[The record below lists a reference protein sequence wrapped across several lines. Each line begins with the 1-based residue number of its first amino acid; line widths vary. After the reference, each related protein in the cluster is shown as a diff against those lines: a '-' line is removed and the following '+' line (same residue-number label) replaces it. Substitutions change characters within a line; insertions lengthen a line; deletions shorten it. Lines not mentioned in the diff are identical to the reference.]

1 MSNRDPNTFVYLLI
15 DNGMLAEVSTS
26 YTEDAPGSRP
36 AWLAPV
42 YPERAL
48 AVSPLLV
55 DLEAAYEGGDL
66 DRVMHFV
73 NARKPALHVSVIE
86 SALDIG
92 QLARQQA
99 IARHGEQDA
108 RLAVQHHQHDRR

>member
-1 MSNRDPNTFVYLLI
+1 MSNREPNTFVYLLI

-36 AWLAPV
+36 AWLAPI

-55 DLEAAYEGGDL
+55 DLEAAYESGDL

-73 NARKPALHVSVIE
+73 NARSLPCTCLSSSQRWI
-86 SALDIG
+86 SASL
-92 QLARQQA
+92 LTT
-99 IARHGEQDA
+99 
-108 RLAVQHHQHDRR
+108 